1 MEQVGAQTSEVRE
14 KAMTQPTVIELVE
27 QLRKAATVPEMAR
40 LVALIMREAGIHN
53 FQQVAYELARISVT
67 DRRLGNE

>member
-1 MEQVGAQTSEVRE
+1 
-14 KAMTQPTVIELVE
+14 MTQTTIELVE
-27 QLRKAATVPEMAR
+27 QLRAAATVPEMAR
-40 LVALIMREAGIHN
+40 IVALIMREAGIYN